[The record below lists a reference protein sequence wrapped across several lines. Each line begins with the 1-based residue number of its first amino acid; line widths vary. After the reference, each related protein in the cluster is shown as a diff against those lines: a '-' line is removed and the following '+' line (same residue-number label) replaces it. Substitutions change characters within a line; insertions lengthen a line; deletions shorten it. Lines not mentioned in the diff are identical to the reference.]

1 MAWLHPSWFF
11 LFLFDRRKDGGC
23 WSIPVSLTSPL
34 RYRICCVILW
44 FRDDLAGCGVCPD
57 QSAHVQHW
65 ARTSEARQIC
75 QVLGCLFLF
84 SRIYLW
90 GPKNRSW
97 QDSWGYLFS
106 CVFRRNFHRNVV
118 LERLQEF
125 RFFSILQEFFVGI
138 PVGRNSCIYSGF
150 LWNPE
155 DSCSY
160 RKLSGSGQRQRR
172 LFVKKNMD

>member
-84 SRIYLW
+84 SRIYFL
-90 GPKNRSW
+90 GPKNCSW
-97 QDSWGYLFS
+97 QDSWGFLIFPAFS
-106 CVFRRNFHRNVV
+106 GGNFHRNVV
-118 LERLQEF
+118 L
-125 RFFSILQEFFVGI
+125 
-138 PVGRNSCIYSGF
+138 GRNSCGTGIPVFTLDFNWTERQYFVIYREGVEINYF
-150 LWNPE
+150 LPYFI
-155 DSCSY
+155 DSA
-160 RKLSGSGQRQRR
+160 KTLQR
-172 LFVKKNMD
+172 